1 MTKEPMNRAQRR
13 RVERVAKEHRP
24 TFWDSTFNRVWVIGL
39 AAVVVGVI
47 GYAALFKSQPA
58 QTAATAPPKPVPPA
72 PQPVKPGTTSPDL
85 ATAPAPTPAEPPKT
99 DEKVETKDIKVG
111 SGREVKMGD
120 KVTVHYTGT
129 LKDGTKF
136 DSSRDKN
143 TPFTFTVG
151 QGVIEGWSQGVI
163 GMKQGGR
170 RTLTVPS
177 SLGYGKRG
185 SPPRIPPDSQLTFD
199 IEVLKIE

>member
-13 RVERVAKEHRP
+13 RHERQAKEHRP

-39 AAVVVGVI
+39 AAVVVGVL
-47 GYAALFKSQPA
+47 GYATFFKSQPA
-58 QTAATAPPKPVPPA
+58 STASKTPPPQPAKPAPQPAPKPVP
-72 PQPVKPGTTSPDL
+72 QPPP
-85 ATAPAPTPAEPPKT
+85 PAEAPKT
-99 DEKVETKDIKVG
+99 AEKIDVKDVKTG

-120 KVTVHYTGT
+120 RVTVHYTGT

-143 TPFTFTVG
+143 APFTFTVG
-151 QGVIEGWSQGVI
+151 TGVIEGWSQGVV
-163 GMKQGGR
+163 GMKVGGR
-170 RTLTVPS
+170 RTITVPP
-177 SLGYGKRG
+177 SLGYGARATGK
-185 SPPRIPPDSQLTFD
+185 IPPNSTLTFD